1 MPIHIHPFFRSLEIK
16 VLEPSGIYKT
26 LNSLGYSTQLAEEQA
41 GTKPAPPSPLQKTV
55 IYQGTST
62 ALTLP

>member
-1 MPIHIHPFFRSLEIK
+1 MPIHIHPFFRSLEAK

-26 LNSLGYSTQLAEEQA
+26 LDSLGYTVEVAEENSGNQ
-41 GTKPAPPSPLQKTV
+41 PAPPSPLYKTV

-62 ALTLP
+62 SLTLP

>member
-26 LNSLGYSTQLAEEQA
+26 LDSAGYTDLRAAEVA
-41 GTKPAPPSPLQKTV
+41 GTAVTPPASLNKTV
-55 IYQGTST
+55 IYQGSST